1 MERELTAIE
10 QAQQPTIELTYVPYE
25 GGAEKSAGYLGYYER
40 DNKVWAWLGEDG
52 SYTYAV
58 DLI

>member
-10 QAQQPTIELTYVPYE
+10 QAQQPTIELAYVPYE

-40 DNKVWAWLGEDG
+40 DGKVWAWMDEYGHL
-52 SYTYAV
+52 TYAV